1 MRAVPPSP
9 DSRPVTEGRTA
20 PNVAVLDGVL
30 KRVTFYNPETCW
42 LSLTPP
48 GREAFDA
55 HVAALQHVV
64 AKAGA
69 TLTPTTLGQS

>member
-30 KRVTFYNPETCW
+30 KRVTYCNPETCY
-42 LSLTPP
+42 TIARVGPDRGT
-48 GREAFDA
+48 GR
-55 HVAALQHVV
+55 
-64 AKAGA
+64 GR
-69 TLTPTTLGQS
+69 